1 MISNKSSSRVIKRN
15 FVSPERV
22 GWNNHRAEN
31 ITVKNFVSKKIAF
44 KNESLRLLKIY
55 KKLRQFVTVR
65 LNYKKNKF
73 AI

>member
-1 MISNKSSSRVIKRN
+1 MISNKSSSIVIKRN

-22 GWNNHRAEN
+22 GWINHRAEI